1 MNKTKRIE
9 IRLTIFEEKLIKIKA
24 KEAGLSASE
33 YIRKSA
39 LDKPIPK
46 ALDSEELEV
55 YHDLKKFYNNF
66 SAISNLFR
74 RGDHNKMMQE
84 IDDLKLELKNY
95 CTITQVNVLL
105 K

>member
-9 IRLTIFEEKLIKIKA
+9 IRLTLFEEKLIKIKA
-24 KEAGLSASE
+24 KECGLSASE

-39 LDKPIPK
+39 LDKQIPK
-46 ALDSEELEV
+46 ALDNEELEV

-74 RGDHNKMMQE
+74 RGNQTKMLEE
-84 IDDLKLELKNY
+84 IEVLKLELKKHLNRIY
-95 CTITQVNVLL
+95 DQ
-105 K
+105 